1 MSTGNITWALTK
13 KKSLKHVPGNLKRD
27 LRQESDTNVLDIQEQ
42 KVVSLGQDQEG
53 NTLFYSTFWNH
64 LRDRF

>member
-1 MSTGNITWALTK
+1 MK
-13 KKSLKHVPGNLKRD
+13 
-27 LRQESDTNVLDIQEQ
+27 

-53 NTLFYSTFWNH
+53 NTLFHLTFWTH